1 MMQLGY
7 TILYVED
14 VRKTVDF
21 YERAFG
27 LSTKVLHEEGDFGE
41 MNTGATSL
49 AFCSHALIR
58 QMGKRPAHPN
68 PHAPSFEIAFVTPD
82 VDVALQR
89 ATAAGAVVVQAPTVM
104 EWGQTVAYVSDL
116 NGFLVELCTPMG

>member
-1 MMQLGY
+1 MQLGY

-27 LSTKVLHEEGDFGE
+27 LSTKVLHEEGNFSE

-49 AFCSHALIR
+49 AFCAHALIR
-58 QMGKRPAHPN
+58 QMGKTPAHPD
-68 PHAPSFEIAFVTPD
+68 PKVPSFEIAFVTPD
-82 VDVALQR
+82 VESALQR
-89 ATAAGAVVVQAPTVM
+89 AMAAGAALVQAPMFM
-104 EWGQTVAYVSDL
+104 EWGQTVAYVSDI